1 MYVLRD
7 QYEVYC
13 VGVNA
18 NRQGGTSIYSQS
30 RPKGNAQ
37 INPAPGLPKCNSLLS
52 IKGRMI
58 SQRFER
64 PDTVIHVCTIIFMR

>member
-37 INPAPGLPKCNSLLS
+37 INPGPWLTKMQQS
-52 IKGRMI
+52 
-58 SQRFER
+58 SQYQREN
-64 PDTVIHVCTIIFMR
+64 DQSEV